1 MSIKGLISTILS
13 IALIMFLCKACNSEK
28 DVLEYTLD
36 TVSGYYHYAD
46 SVFNGK

>member
-1 MSIKGLISTILS
+1 MSIRELISTVLS
-13 IALIMFLCKACNSEK
+13 IALIVFLCKACNSEK
-28 DVLEYTLD
+28 DIFEFTID